1 MIKRKHA
8 SSKAKKRTLGFLA
21 LLLVVVMCVGT
32 GLAYLTSTSEAT
44 NKFTLGDIDTPI
56 DEPNWKNPVKKL
68 IAING
73 DNGGTLDRNGDAVV
87 EGDELTY
94 SITVTNADTQKH
106 NMVITDTIE
115 SGLSYLPDPV
125 SSNGYYD
132 HADDKITWDI
142 NDVEPLSEITVYF
155 KAVVTDK
162 ALINNY
168 VENSAWATVGNN
180 PAKESNKVVNPLTTD
195 VLDNKKSVS
204 DTSEA
209 GKNGSAVTIGD
220 RITYEILVYN
230 NSDAKGIVTVTDTLD
245 SQVTYVSDNSGGV
258 HTDGVVTWTFNDM
271 PAHSSMVITLIVE
284 VNSIEE
290 LGNPS
295 PIDNKAEIV
304 DPDGPGRDTNIVTI
318 PVQDPDSPKKPEKT
332 YNENTEA
339 GAGGLNVN
347 VGDEIT
353 YDIRYYNHENSSVD
367 IEIIDTIEPGLT
379 VNEMSILNGG
389 IYDPIERTITWKI
402 SNVSANESSFV
413 SFSATVNENAV
424 LKVANQAT
432 VQIGDNAPINTNKLV
447 NDTQTTQKPGETE
460 IKDPTVEASSG
471 DSFLRFKVEFQDKNG
486 DLLTDK
492 NQIDKIIDTLYY
504 DTSYVYQ
511 GTVSDTSTLTSN
523 IVAGTSYTKQQLD
536 DLVASRLVYREYN
549 ELLFKYDDAPKRT
562 SDYAVRYYNYIA
574 NNGLF
579 TEGNVATL
587 FTNTV
592 LPSDWTSDDFNIL
605 GGQYIVK
612 VTVEACQADGFS
624 QDQAYDELDKAT
636 QPKP

>member
-21 LLLVVVMCVGT
+21 LLLVVVICVGT

-73 DNGGTLDRNGDAVV
+73 DNGGKLDRNGDAVV
-87 EGDELTY
+87 EGDVLTY
-94 SITVTNADTQKH
+94 SITVTNADTDYH
-106 NMVITDTIE
+106 DMVITDTIE
-115 SGLSYLPDPV
+115 PGLSYLPDPV
-125 SSNGYYD
+125 SSNGDYD
-132 HADDKITWDI
+132 YAYNKITWEFF
-142 NDVEPLSEITVYF
+142 DVEPLSEITVYF

-162 ALINNY
+162 ALSNKY
-168 VENSAWATVGNN
+168 VENSAWASVGNN

-195 VLDNKKSVS
+195 ALDNKKSVS

-209 GKNGSAVTIGD
+209 GKNGSAVTVGD
-220 RITYEILVYN
+220 LITYEILVYN
-230 NSDAKGIVTVTDTLD
+230 NSDRPGTVTVTDTLD
-245 SQVTYVSDNSGGV
+245 SQVEYVNDDSGGK
-258 HTDGVVTWTFNDM
+258 HSNGVVTWTFNDM
-271 PAHSSMVITLIVE
+271 PAHSSMIITLIVE
-284 VNSIEE
+284 VKSIEE

-295 PIDNKAEIV
+295 PIDNKAEIT

-332 YNENTEA
+332 YSTNTPA

-347 VGDEIT
+347 IGDDIS

-367 IEIIDTIEPGLT
+367 ITIVDTIEAGLT

-389 IYDPIERTITWKI
+389 IYDPIEHTITWKI
-402 SNVSANESSFV
+402 PNVPANERGFV
-413 SFSATVNENAV
+413 SFSATVNEDAV
-424 LKVANQAT
+424 LKVSNMAT
-432 VQIGDNAPINTNKLV
+432 VQIGNNAPINTNKLV

-460 IKDPTVEASSG
+460 IKDPTVEASNG

-486 DLLTDK
+486 DLLTNND
-492 NQIDKIIDTLYY
+492 QIDKIIDTLYY

-536 DLVASRLVYREYN
+536 DLVLSRLVYREYN
-549 ELLFKYDDAPKRT
+549 ELLFKYDDTR
-562 SDYAVRYYNYIA
+562 DDNYAVRYYNYIA

-592 LPSDWTSDDFNIL
+592 LPSDWTSDDFEIL

-624 QDQAYDELDKAT
+624 QDQAYDELDHAT